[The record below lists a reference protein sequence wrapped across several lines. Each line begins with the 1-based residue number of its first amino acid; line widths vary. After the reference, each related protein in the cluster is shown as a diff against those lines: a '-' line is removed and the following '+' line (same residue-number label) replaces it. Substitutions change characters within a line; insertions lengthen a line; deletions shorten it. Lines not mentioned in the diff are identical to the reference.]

1 MTTTTKNKTLRE
13 ALNQAQLNEL
23 TNLLAGVK
31 LGDICSP
38 IKVVMT
44 GGALTA
50 YDITTAA
57 FKALST
63 ITGITLQTGENLPPI
78 GHLLTLRVT
87 AATTG
92 GTVGSYM
99 LTDASGTALT
109 AGTSSVVG
117 LAKISDDG
125 KTLTFVSAD
134 VTAFVLEYL
143 PRAACDLT
151 AIDVSPAP

>member
-1 MTTTTKNKTLRE
+1 MTTTATPTIQSELNKSNPNNI
-13 ALNQAQLNEL
+13 ADLNRLMKPG
-23 TNLLAGVK
+23 NLHA
-31 LGDICSP
+31 P

-44 GGALTA
+44 GGALAA

-63 ITGITLQTGENLPPI
+63 ITGITLATGENLPPLRGLI
-78 GHLLTLRVT
+78 SLRVT

-92 GTVGSYM
+92 STVGSYV

-109 AGTSSVVG
+109 ANTSAVVG

-125 KTLTFVSAD
+125 KTITFVTAD
-134 VTAFVLEYL
+134 VTAFELHYSPRSAVDLE
-143 PRAACDLT
+143 T
-151 AIDVSPAP
+151 AYP